1 MEKCDCC
8 GLWEWSNQVIQRR
21 NGKTGCPG
29 QRSRAMGHSI
39 RRGLRQW
46 NGQFAVNCINKS
58 NNSLMRK
65 KINPC
70 WNTQV
75 LYYIVVSLHTFQLL
89 QFHWIETKCVDCVW
103 PKKVCFIS
111 QALPHQTREH
121 SLTFDISLIFPLC
134 IPFVILVRLRS
145 KFISSLV
152 SLILWS
158 LVRCCHIDK
167 KKGGITQSFN
177 STLSKK
183 INLSYS
189 PSEVLK

>member
-21 NGKTGCPG
+21 NGKTGCSG

-75 LYYIVVSLHTFQLL
+75 LYYTVVSLHTFQLL
-89 QFHWIETKCVDCVW
+89 QFHWFETKCVDCVW
-103 PKKVCFIS
+103 PKKVCVSFLKHCLIRPGNTIS
-111 QALPHQTREH
+111 P
-121 SLTFDISLIFPLC
+121 LTS
-134 IPFVILVRLRS
+134 
-145 KFISSLV
+145 
-152 SLILWS
+152 
-158 LVRCCHIDK
+158 
-167 KKGGITQSFN
+167 
-177 STLSKK
+177 
-183 INLSYS
+183 
-189 PSEVLK
+189 VLFFHYVFLL

>member
-8 GLWEWSNQVIQRR
+8 GIWEWSNQVIQRR

-70 WNTQV
+70 WNTPSFV
-75 LYYIVVSLHTFQLL
+75 LHCSIITYFSTSPIPLIWDKMCRLCMAKKSL
-89 QFHWIETKCVDCVW
+89 
-103 PKKVCFIS
+103 CFIS

-121 SLTFDISLIFPLC
+121 NLTFDISLIFPLC
-134 IPFVILVRLRS
+134 I
-145 KFISSLV
+145 
-152 SLILWS
+152 
-158 LVRCCHIDK
+158 
-167 KKGGITQSFN
+167 SF
-177 STLSKK
+177 
-183 INLSYS
+183 
-189 PSEVLK
+189 

>member
-39 RRGLRQW
+39 RCGLRQW

-89 QFHWIETKCVDCVW
+89 QFHWFETKCVDCVW
-103 PKKVCFIS
+103 PKKVCVS
-111 QALPHQTREH
+111 
-121 SLTFDISLIFPLC
+121 FDL
-134 IPFVILVRLRS
+134 
-145 KFISSLV
+145 SSIA
-152 SLILWS
+152 SS
-158 LVRCCHIDK
+158 DQ
-167 KKGGITQSFN
+167 GTQSHIWHQSYF
-177 STLSKK
+177 STMYSFCNTSEIEIK
-183 INLSYS
+183 IYFIFS
-189 PSEVLK
+189 